1 MAASPADHRSKQSWV
16 WSGIFSY
23 CMQQHKPFLRLW
35 CMTKSGFYATTGDDQ
50 LSGWTEKCSKAPPKA
65 KLASEKS
72 HGYCL
77 VVCCQSDPLQLSESW
92 WNHCTSEKYAQQT
105 DEMHRKLQCLQWVS
119 VNRKGSVFHDNTQPH
134 IAQPTL
140 QKLNELDYEV
150 LPYPPYSPDLL
161 PINNHFFRHPDNFLQ
176 GRCFHNQQE
185 AENAFQEFIVSQIM
199 DFYSTGIN
207 KLISCWQKWL

>member
-92 WNHCTSEKYAQQT
+92 WNHYMWEVETYAQQM
-105 DEMHRKLQCLQWVS
+105 DEMYWKLQHLQPVLGQQKGPNSSSWQRLTTGHTINAPKVEWIGLRSSASS
-119 VNRKGSVFHDNTQPH
+119 VIWPLTNRLQLQAS
-134 IAQPTL
+134 
-140 QKLNELDYEV
+140 QKLV
-150 LPYPPYSPDLL
+150 TGQMLPQPGGGRKC
-161 PINNHFFRHPDNFLQ
+161 FRRVHWILKLRSLQ
-176 GRCFHNQQE
+176 
-185 AENAFQEFIVSQIM
+185 
-199 DFYSTGIN
+199 T
-207 KLISCWQKWL
+207 